1 MNSSLCCVIQ
11 DARGRY
17 RVSGRETDIAQF
29 PKTQRYVSFDVG
41 YRVANRLNAYRRE
54 LKRAAAPDL
63 PS

>member
-17 RVSGRETDIAQF
+17 RVSAREADIARF
-29 PKTQRYVSFDVG
+29 PKTQRYVTFDVG
-41 YRVANRLNAYRRE
+41 YRVANRLNAYERDQR
-54 LKRAAAPDL
+54 RAASTGL

>member
-17 RVSGRETDIAQF
+17 RVSGREADIAQF

-54 LKRAAAPDL
+54 LKRAGAPDL